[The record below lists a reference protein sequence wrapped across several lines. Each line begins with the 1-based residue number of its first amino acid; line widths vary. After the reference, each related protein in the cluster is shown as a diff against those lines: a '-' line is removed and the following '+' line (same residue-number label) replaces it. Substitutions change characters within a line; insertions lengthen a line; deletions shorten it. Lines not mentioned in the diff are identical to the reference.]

1 MRRSRAGYMTWA
13 RACAMCGALLVAAL
27 PGAHADSF
35 VPNEQ
40 RVSPRPDLFDPEFN
54 QKRGKITWVDATGR
68 LWVANVDRVSGMLKP
83 PNGMGVLVD
92 PEALTASDQMMV
104 GNGPEWLPGPGADR
118 IVYTKFV
125 PGLPHDRQNARLAVA
140 EQAQDGTWTNRFLD
154 DRTRLR
160 PYPSADPRDPA
171 PRISYVDAAG
181 SAYWREVDNPASE
194 SLVASM
200 PASRVL
206 PMRFVDGAR
215 ATVFVMPIDGV
226 DEVVRYWL
234 DSRIIEQL
242 TFDGGHGKTT
252 PFMWKAPEFDGEYVL
267 MIAANEAT
275 ELRIYRQLDKASP
288 VWTVVYRASAPAGTK
303 LVSPEP
309 FAHGGKSYVFMSAMA
324 LPDLASSSIYVSNI
338 DANQPLFRKLTPD
351 DPIRKRTDPEV
362 FITSDGQAYIYFAR
376 VDMGTG
382 APCPCYE
389 GLYRSNSGLP
399 PARAN

>member
-1 MRRSRAGYMTWA
+1 MRLSRAGYMMRA
-13 RACAMCGALLVAAL
+13 RACAMCGALLMAAL
-27 PGAHADSF
+27 PGAQADSF

-68 LWVANVDRVSGMLKP
+68 LWVASVDRVSGMLKP

-92 PEALTASDQMMV
+92 PAALTASDQMMV

-140 EQAQDGTWTNRFLD
+140 EQSQDGTWTNRFLD

-181 SAYWREVDNPASE
+181 SAYWREVDDPASE

-206 PMRFVDGAR
+206 PMRFVEGAR

-226 DEVVRYWL
+226 DQVVR
-234 DSRIIEQL
+234 
-242 TFDGGHGKTT
+242 
-252 PFMWKAPEFDGEYVL
+252 
-267 MIAANEAT
+267 
-275 ELRIYRQLDKASP
+275 
-288 VWTVVYRASAPAGTK
+288 
-303 LVSPEP
+303 
-309 FAHGGKSYVFMSAMA
+309 
-324 LPDLASSSIYVSNI
+324 
-338 DANQPLFRKLTPD
+338 
-351 DPIRKRTDPEV
+351 
-362 FITSDGQAYIYFAR
+362 
-376 VDMGTG
+376 
-382 APCPCYE
+382 
-389 GLYRSNSGLP
+389 
-399 PARAN
+399 